1 MRRRPS
7 KTEPR
12 CSFCARSAGQ
22 VDKII
27 TGPSVHICNECV
39 KLCNDVLAEDKKQT
53 LPWETG
59 TLPKPL
65 DIKSHLDEYVISQ
78 DRAKNKEVFEGTAR
92 LVLGAPELQLK
103 IFIATSRL
111 NRPGV
116 VLPLPD
122 DKRRC
127 D

>member
-39 KLCNDVLAEDKKQT
+39 KLCNEVLIEEKQRARDT
-53 LPWETG
+53 IQLAVNALCADGRVGEGDTIVSMTG
-59 TLPKPL
+59 SPL
-65 DIKSHLDEYVISQ
+65 AIS
-78 DRAKNKEVFEGTAR
+78 G
-92 LVLGAPELQLK
+92 
-103 IFIATSRL
+103 ATSAIRL
-111 NRPGV
+111 IQIGENGD
-116 VLPLPD
+116 LAD
-122 DKRRC
+122 FD
-127 D
+127 